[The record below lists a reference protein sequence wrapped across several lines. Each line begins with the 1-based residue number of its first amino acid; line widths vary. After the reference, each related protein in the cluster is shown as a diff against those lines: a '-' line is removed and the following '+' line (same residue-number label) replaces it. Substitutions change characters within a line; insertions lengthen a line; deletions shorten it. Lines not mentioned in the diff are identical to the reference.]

1 MSHLVY
7 LYIKKMKK
15 MKIHIKELIDPTY
28 ASFLNELN
36 YTTEFPVVV
45 LFRSDC
51 DDYGYRTTFTLKVYL
66 DEKRIIEAGN
76 VKIIRT
82 GQTEGYTKI
91 DESEFYNENKD
102 FYSLG
107 QDADYYKELYKLGRH
122 IYDPL
127 LTQLNDVAYDS
138 HTFKNH
144 KDDEGLKVSLMRF
157 SGAKMALVEA
167 ERIFAAK
174 AGKVSLKRPKDDF
187 SFTITTKINKNSSLK
202 ANFKFPITSPLPGR
216 VNVIIGNNGTGKT
229 RLLSNIATILSG
241 YGYSEISA
249 ALTET
254 AGKVEGRRP
263 AFKKIIVLSY
273 SAFDSFAIPGKSDV
287 EKEHLEYKDD
297 IFGYVYCGLRSHL
310 EGSSNSYRLKTHEE
324 INIEFIKNMNSI
336 VLTKKDEIFN
346 KVMLPILNDISLIN
360 TPFGSE
366 GFFNDDSNIISNF
379 QLLSS
384 GHKIIVKMISD
395 LVVNMTDEYDSL
407 VLIDEPETHLHPPL
421 VASFLKALKI
431 CLESLNGCAI
441 ITTHSPVVLQETPS
455 EFVNVLVN
463 DDLSSKL
470 VRPEIETFAEN
481 VSIITQEVFGLDDGY
496 TDWHDTLKQIIDQNP
511 GVNVNE
517 KFFNNKLGFT
527 ARSYIASYMKSK
539 G

>member
-1 MSHLVY
+1 
-7 LYIKKMKK
+7 
-15 MKIHIKELIDPTY
+15 MKIHIKKLNDPTY
-28 ASFLNELN
+28 SSFLNELIH
-36 YTTEFPVVV
+36 TTEFPVVV
-45 LFRSDC
+45 LSRSDW
-51 DDYGYRTTFTLKVYL
+51 DDYGYRTTFLMKIFL
-66 DEKRIIEAGN
+66 DAQRIIDVGF

-91 DESEFYNENKD
+91 ADSDFLEDNKD

-107 QDADYYKELYKLGRH
+107 QDVDYYEELHKLGRH

-127 LTQLNDVAYDS
+127 LTLLNDIAYDS
-138 HTFKNH
+138 YLLKNH
-144 KDDEGLKVSLMRF
+144 KDDEGLRVSLMRF
-157 SGAKMALVEA
+157 SGAKIAAVEA
-167 ERIFAAK
+167 EKIFAAK
-174 AGKVSLKRPKDDF
+174 ASKVSLKRPKSDF
-187 SFTITTKINKNSSLK
+187 AFTITTKINENSLLK
-202 ANFKFPITSPLPGR
+202 ASFKFPITSPLPGR
-216 VNVIIGNNGTGKT
+216 INVIIGNNGTGKT

-241 YGYSEISA
+241 YGYNEITS

-273 SAFDSFAIPGKSDV
+273 SAFDSFAIPGKSDI
-287 EKEHLEYKDD
+287 EKEHLESKDD
-297 IFGYVYCGLRSHL
+297 IFGYVYCGLRNHL
-310 EGSSNSYRLKTHEE
+310 EGSNDKYRLKTHEE
-324 INIEFIKNMNSI
+324 INTEFTRNMSSI
-336 VLTKKDEIFN
+336 RFSEKEDIFN
-346 KVMLPILNDISLIN
+346 EIMLPILNDISLIN
-360 TPFGSE
+360 TPFGLD
-366 GFFNDDSNIISNF
+366 GFFNDDSKVTSNF
-379 QLLSS
+379 PLLSS

-421 VASFLKALKI
+421 MASFLKSLKI

-455 EFVNVLVN
+455 EFVNVLMN
-463 DDLSSKL
+463 DDSSSKL
-470 VRPEIETFAEN
+470 VRPDIETFAEN
-481 VSIITQEVFGLDDGY
+481 ISIITQEVFGLDDGN
-496 TDWHDTLKQIIDQNP
+496 TDWHDTLKQIIDENP

-527 ARSYIASYMKSK
+527 ARSYIASYMKNK